1 MIKTHPAC
9 IRQQPTKRHAAQT
22 LIQEGRPPM
31 PFEIYRLEDLSGNNQ
46 LKDGMPHVHNSFE
59 LIWVIAGS
67 GNYFVD
73 NEQHVVMPDQVYCLA
88 PGQLHHFKPAIAAT
102 GYVITFSP
110 EFLLMPEDNA
120 AMIFHAHS
128 FQSLSRTTIIQL
140 TEEVQVEMRD
150 LAGKMVREFDNYFL
164 LRAEILRGLL
174 NIFMIYL
181 TRQYR
186 PSEGPVVKSGNRALV
201 NRFFSIVEQKYMEYK
216 LVAEYAGELAVTP
229 NHLNEMV
236 KKVSGFPASHHI
248 RQRVVLEAKRLA
260 TYSGSS
266 MKEIAYS
273 LGFDDIAHF
282 SKFFKNFS
290 GSSFTD
296 YKKEAM
302 QQFLSIYA

>member
-1 MIKTHPAC
+1 M
-9 IRQQPTKRHAAQT
+9 TKATQSYIVQRTSKSKGEQLPSREEKAYV
-22 LIQEGRPPM
+22 
-31 PFEIYRLEDLSGNNQ
+31 PFEIYRLEDTSGNTH
-46 LKDGMPHVHNSFE
+46 LRDGAPHLHNSFE
-59 LIWVIAGS
+59 LVWVLE
-67 GNYFVD
+67 GNGGYLVD
-73 NEQHVVMPDQVYCLA
+73 NEQHEVNTDMVYCLT
-88 PGQLHHFKPAIAAT
+88 PGQLHQFKPDHT
-102 GYVITFSP
+102 TKGFVITFSP

-120 AMIFHAHS
+120 ALIFHSSS
-128 FQSLSRTTIIQL
+128 FHKLAGTTIIQL
-140 TEEVQVEMRD
+140 SADIREEMQD
-150 LAGKMVREFDNYFL
+150 LAGKMLKEFDNFL
-164 LRAEILRGLL
+164 LLRSEILRGLL

-186 PSEGPVVKSGNRALV
+186 PTIAPVVKAGNKVLV
-201 NRFFSIVEQKYMEYK
+201 NRFFSIVEKKYMEYK
-216 LVAEYAGELAVTP
+216 LVAEYADELAVTP

-290 GSSFTD
+290 GRSFTD
-296 YKKEAM
+296 YKKDAL
-302 QQFLSIYA
+302 QQFLNT